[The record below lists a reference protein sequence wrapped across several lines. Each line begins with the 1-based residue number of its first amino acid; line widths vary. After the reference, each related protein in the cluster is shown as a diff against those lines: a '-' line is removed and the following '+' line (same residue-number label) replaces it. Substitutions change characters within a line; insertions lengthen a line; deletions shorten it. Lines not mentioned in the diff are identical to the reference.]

1 MNTQWEDCDEFHNE
15 ITVQNGYYNLI
26 VRLEIRDSNEF
37 ALLCPAIS
45 LEYSRNSQNQSDGS
59 LWAIF
64 FNKALR
70 LVHKNRA
77 TF

>member
-1 MNTQWEDCDEFHNE
+1 MNTQWEDYDEFHSE

-37 ALLCPAIS
+37 ALLCPAIG

-59 LWAIF
+59 LWTIF
-64 FNKALR
+64 
-70 LVHKNRA
+70 
-77 TF
+77 

>member
-1 MNTQWEDCDEFHNE
+1 MNTQWEDYDEFHSE

-37 ALLCPAIS
+37 ALLCPAIG

-59 LWAIF
+59 L
-64 FNKALR
+64 
-70 LVHKNRA
+70 
-77 TF
+77 

>member
-1 MNTQWEDCDEFHNE
+1 MNTQWENYDEFHGE

-37 ALLCPAIS
+37 ALLCPAIG

-64 FNKALR
+64 
-70 LVHKNRA
+70 
-77 TF
+77 